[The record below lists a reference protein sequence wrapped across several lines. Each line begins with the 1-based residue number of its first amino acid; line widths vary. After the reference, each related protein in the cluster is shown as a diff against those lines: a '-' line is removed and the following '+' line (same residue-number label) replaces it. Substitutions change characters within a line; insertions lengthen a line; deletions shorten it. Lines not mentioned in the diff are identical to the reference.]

1 MSNAKEIKRKISS
14 IKNTEKITRAMEL
27 ISTVKM
33 KRAQDLALEK
43 KDFVREMLKVFYRIE
58 KFMEDFPFF
67 HEGPGEKTLAVVV
80 TSNKWLCWGY
90 NINVLKKINE
100 YIKNTWEELEYIT
113 LGKKG
118 SLFAAKTGNTL
129 VADYSSEFTD
139 NIDSIF
145 AKDVTRTVI
154 EEFYT
159 GKYKKVVV
167 FYEYYVN
174 TIKQIAVARE
184 FLPIQAQ
191 DIKKYLESI
200 IGDEVFSEEEVSLF
214 GYDIEP
220 NIESLV
226 EEVIPIILSMM
237 MYDILLEA
245 KASEHSA
252 RMIAM
257 KNAKDNAGKI
267 ASDLTLMYN
276 KARQAMITKE
286 VSEIT
291 SGVEALKDV

>member
-1 MSNAKEIKRKISS
+1 MANAKEIKRKISS
-14 IKNTEKITRAMEL
+14 IKNTGKITKAMEL

-33 KRAQDLALEK
+33 KKAQDLALEK
-43 KDFVREMLKVFYRIE
+43 KDFVQEMLKIFHRIE
-58 KFMEDFPFF
+58 KFMVDFPFF
-67 HEGPGEKTLAVVV
+67 FEGQGDKTLAVVV
-80 TSNKWLCWGY
+80 TSNKGLCGGY
-90 NINVLKKINE
+90 NINVLKKINS
-100 YIKNTWEELEYIT
+100 YVKDTGEELEYIT

-118 SLFAAKTGNTL
+118 AQFAARTWGTL
-129 VADYSSEFTD
+129 VADYSGTFTD
-139 NIDSIF
+139 SIDSIF
-145 AKDVTRTVI
+145 AKDITRNII
-154 EEFYT
+154 EEFFS

-174 TIKQIAVARE
+174 TIKQVAVARE
-184 FLPIQAQ
+184 FLPIKAD
-191 DIKKYLESI
+191 DIKKYLEDI
-200 IGDEVFSEEEVSLF
+200 VGEDIALQESEDLF

-220 NIESLV
+220 NVEALV
-226 EEVIPIILSMM
+226 EEVLPIILSMM
-237 MYDILLEA
+237 LYDVLLES

-267 ASDLTLMYN
+267 AFDLTLKYN

-291 SGVEALKDV
+291 SGVESLKDA

>member
-14 IKNTEKITRAMEL
+14 IKNTGKITKAMEL

-33 KRAQDLALEK
+33 KKAQDLAMEK
-43 KDFVREMLKVFYRIE
+43 KEFVREMLKIFYRVQE
-58 KFMEDFPFF
+58 FMGDFPFF
-67 HEGPGEKTLAVVV
+67 FEWSGEKTLAVVF
-80 TSNKWLCWGY
+80 TSNKGLCGWY

-100 YIKNTWEELEYIT
+100 YIKTTGEELEFMT
-113 LGKKG
+113 LGKKWAQ
-118 SLFAAKTGNTL
+118 FAARTGNVL
-129 VADYSSEFTD
+129 VSDYSNIFSD
-139 NIDSIF
+139 NVDSIF
-145 AKDVTRTVI
+145 AKDVTRDII
-154 EEFYT
+154 EQFFS

-174 TIKQIAVARE
+174 TISQVAVARE
-184 FLPIQAQ
+184 FLPIKSD
-191 DIKKYLESI
+191 DIKKYLENI
-200 IGDEVFSEEEVSLF
+200 VGEEIVEEESNKLF

-220 NIESLV
+220 SVEALV
-226 EEVIPIILSMM
+226 EEVLPIILSMM
-237 MYDILLEA
+237 LYDIVLEA

-257 KNAKDNAGKI
+257 KNAKDNAAKI
-267 ASDLTLMYN
+267 AFELTLKYN

-291 SGVEALKDV
+291 SGVEALKEV